1 MYFYLRG
8 ILGVDFCFQEVGVD
22 FYLILTFQ
30 KLEGLKIGVYD
41 LFFFP
46 PKDH

>member
-1 MYFYLRG
+1 MCFDLRG
-8 ILGVDFCFQEVGVD
+8 LLTVDFCFQEVGVD

-30 KLEGLKIGVYD
+30 KLEGLKIEVCD